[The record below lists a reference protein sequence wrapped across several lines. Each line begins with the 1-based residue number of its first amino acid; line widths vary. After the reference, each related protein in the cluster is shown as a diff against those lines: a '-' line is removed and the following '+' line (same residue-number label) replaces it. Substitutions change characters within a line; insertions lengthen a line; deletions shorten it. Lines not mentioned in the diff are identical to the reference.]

1 MAVAAKTRRPD
12 PDAKALVR
20 AYLAAQPPAQRKALK
35 AIQAAIRAAAPG
47 AIDAFSYRIPA
58 CRLEGKLLIW
68 YAAWKAHVSL
78 YPVTA
83 PVKRALGAAIAGY
96 ETSKGTL
103 RLPLE
108 RPVPVA
114 LVQRVVKARLAELRK
129 PKPRARTRRTP

>member
-1 MAVAAKTRRPD
+1 MAAAATTRRPA
-12 PDAKALVR
+12 PDAKTLVR

-35 AIQAAIRAAAPG
+35 TIQAAIRAAAPG
-47 AIDAFSYRIPA
+47 GADAFSYRIPA
-58 CRLEGKLLIW
+58 YRHDGKLLLW
-68 YAAWKAHVSL
+68 YAGWKAHVSL

-83 PVKRALGAAIAGY
+83 PMKRALGAAIAGY

-114 LVQRVVKARLAELRK
+114 LVKRVARARLAEVRQ
-129 PKPRARTRRTP
+129 PKAPSRTRRKP

>member
-12 PDAKALVR
+12 VDEKALVR
-20 AYLAAQPPAQRKALK
+20 VYLAAQPPAQRQALK

-47 AIDAFSYRIPA
+47 ATDAFSYRIPA
-58 CRLEGKLLIW
+58 YRLEGKLLIW

-108 RPVPVA
+108 RPVPAA
-114 LVQRVVKARLAELRK
+114 LVKKVVKARLAELRK
-129 PKPRARTRRTP
+129 PTRASRTRRDP